1 MEPNTSGEGEEG
13 GGREE
18 GGNGKGWDAI
28 EVFRRAVQQMSR
40 KRNGQTYVF
49 LDLTE
54 GSPHLLDSHECFF
67 DVGGLGTQSRI
78 HALVEDANRGH
89 LTRRRTKAGCF
100 PASYI
105 SHSQDRVHKME
116 D

>member
-1 MEPNTSGEGEEG
+1 VGRGEVG

-18 GGNGKGWDAI
+18 GGNGKGWDTI
-28 EVFRRAVQQMSR
+28 KVFQRAVQQMSR
-40 KRNGQTYVF
+40 KWNRWTYVF

-78 HALVEDANRGH
+78 HVLVEDANCRH
-89 LTRRRTKAGCF
+89 LTWRRTKAGCF
-100 PASYI
+100 PALYI
-105 SHSQDRVHKME
+105 SHSQDRVHEME